1 MQDYGIWER
10 GDKSNTGITELNAS
24 SIGMAVAAL
33 QALDELNLFGIC
45 GGTDSIVHVMLD
57 EVHKNKAVLH
67 SMLPRYRI
75 LDSLCLEARWCTSYF
90 TECFFFRESLSKEA
104 DSALLTVIGYPAFAV
119 EKPAV
124 IEKTM
129 DVVMSK
135 LNREYGCIRFLRDG
149 YKTPREDSSR

>member
-1 MQDYGIWER
+1 M
-10 GDKSNTGITELNAS
+10 NAS

-75 LDSLCLEARWCTSYF
+75 LDSLCLEAHKLFYR
-90 TECFFFRESLSKEA
+90 FFSRESLSKEA

>member
-1 MQDYGIWER
+1 MRSTKTKPSYTPCSQGI
-10 GDKSNTGITELNAS
+10 
-24 SIGMAVAAL
+24 
-33 QALDELNLFGIC
+33 
-45 GGTDSIVHVMLD
+45 
-57 EVHKNKAVLH
+57 
-67 SMLPRYRI
+67 
-75 LDSLCLEARWCTSYF
+75 DSLCLEAQCTSYF
-90 TECFFFRESLSKEA
+90 AEYFSRESLSKEA

>member
-1 MQDYGIWER
+1 MRSTKTKPSYTPCSQGI
-10 GDKSNTGITELNAS
+10 
-24 SIGMAVAAL
+24 
-33 QALDELNLFGIC
+33 
-45 GGTDSIVHVMLD
+45 
-57 EVHKNKAVLH
+57 
-67 SMLPRYRI
+67 
-75 LDSLCLEARWCTSYF
+75 DSLCLEAQCCTSYF
-90 TECFFFRESLSKEA
+90 TDFFSRESLSKEA

>member
-1 MQDYGIWER
+1 M
-10 GDKSNTGITELNAS
+10 NAS

-67 SMLPRYRI
+67 SMLPRYRQ
-75 LDSLCLEARWCTSYF
+75 SLPRDIALYKLFCRS
-90 TECFFFRESLSKEA
+90 FFSRESLSKEA

>member
-1 MQDYGIWER
+1 MVDVV
-10 GDKSNTGITELNAS
+10 DAS
-24 SIGMAVAAL
+24 GRCKTCFH
-33 QALDELNLFGIC
+33 LF
-45 GGTDSIVHVMLD
+45 S
-57 EVHKNKAVLH
+57 
-67 SMLPRYRI
+67 
-75 LDSLCLEARWCTSYF
+75 
-90 TECFFFRESLSKEA
+90 RESLSKEA